1 MNLPSYWEYNFPMD
15 RLDTFKSIAAQAG
28 RGDLTFPTN
37 IDATLKLQRALND
50 PELHADD
57 AARLVQ
63 AEPLLA
69 ARTVAIANSVAYNRS
84 GTAITNV
91 RAAVQRVGFRTLNA
105 LAAAVIVRQLDSKI
119 TRPDLRAKADQLWKH
134 SAHVAA
140 LSQVIARRVTH
151 VDPETALFAGIVHEV
166 GGFYLLSRAEEFPGL
181 LDGEPE
187 DWIEHGEVEVGRGV
201 LTKLGVPAA
210 VMEAIEAMWNG
221 MRALPPETL
230 GDTLMLANDLAPL
243 DSPLHVRPGAT
254 SRQSAATIDFVTG
267 DGTLASILE
276 ESAEE
281 VKSLTAAL
289 F

>member
-1 MNLPSYWEYNFPMD
+1 MD
-15 RLDTFKSIAAQAG
+15 RLEAFRSIAAQAG

-37 IDATLKLQRALND
+37 VEATLRLQRALSD
-50 PELHADD
+50 PDLHADE

-69 ARTVAIANSVAYNRS
+69 ARTVAIANSVAYNRA
-84 GTAITNV
+84 GNGVTNV
-91 RAAVQRVGFRTLNA
+91 RAAVKRVGFRTLNA

-119 TRPDLRAKADQLWKH
+119 TRPDLRAKADQLWQH

-140 LSQVIARRVTH
+140 LSQVIARRITR
-151 VDPETALFAGIVHEV
+151 VDPDTALFAGIVHEV

-187 DWIEHGEVEVGRGV
+187 DWIEHGEMAIGRGV
-201 LTKLGVPAA
+201 LRKLGVPAPI
-210 VMEAIEAMWNG
+210 MEAIEAMWRG

-267 DGTLASILE
+267 EGTLASILE

-281 VKSLTAAL
+281 MRSLTVAL
-289 F
+289 S

>member
-1 MNLPSYWEYNFPMD
+1 MD
-15 RLDTFKSIAAQAG
+15 RLEAFKSIAAQAG
-28 RGDLTFPTN
+28 RGELTFPTN
-37 IDATLKLQRALND
+37 VDATLKLQRALSD

-84 GTAITNV
+84 GQAVTNV
-91 RAAVQRVGFRTLNA
+91 RSAVQRVGFRTLNA

-119 TRPDLRAKADQLWKH
+119 TDLALRAKADQLWKH

-166 GGFYLLSRAEEFPGL
+166 GAFYLLSRAAEFPGL

-187 DWIEHGEVEVGRGV
+187 DWIEHGEQEIGRAV
-201 LTKLGVPAA
+201 LAKLGVPAP
-210 VMEAIEAMWNG
+210 VMAAIEAMWGG
-221 MRALPPETL
+221 MRALPPENL

-243 DSPLHVRPGAT
+243 DSPMHVRAGAT
-254 SRQSAATIDFVTG
+254 SRQSAATVDFVTG
-267 DGTLASILE
+267 DGTLASILA

-281 VKSLTAAL
+281 VSSLTAAL

>member
-1 MNLPSYWEYNFPMD
+1 MD
-15 RLDTFKSIAAQAG
+15 RLEAFKSIAAQAG
-28 RGDLTFPTN
+28 RGELTFPTSV
-37 IDATLKLQRALND
+37 DATLKLQRALSD
-50 PELHADD
+50 PDLHIDE
-57 AARLVQ
+57 AARMVQ

-69 ARTVAIANSVAYNRS
+69 ARIVAIANSVAYNRS

-91 RAAVQRVGFRTLNA
+91 RAAVQRVGFRPLNA

-119 TRPDLRAKADQLWKH
+119 TQPELRAKADQLWKH

-166 GGFYLLSRAEEFPGL
+166 GGFYLLSRAAEFPGL
-181 LDGEPE
+181 LDGDPE
-187 DWIEHGEVEVGRGV
+187 EWIEYGEMEIGRGV
-201 LTKLGVPAA
+201 LKKLGVPAP
-210 VMEAIEAMWNG
+210 VLEAIEAMWNG

-243 DSPLHVRPGAT
+243 DSPLHVRAGAT
-254 SRQSAATIDFVTG
+254 TRQSAATIDFVTG

>member
-1 MNLPSYWEYNFPMD
+1 MD
-15 RLDTFKSIAAQAG
+15 RLDAFKSIAAQAG
-28 RGDLTFPTN
+28 RGELTFPTN
-37 IDATLKLQRALND
+37 VDATLKLQQALSNPD
-50 PELHADD
+50 LHTDE

-84 GTAITNV
+84 GNAITNV
-91 RAAVQRVGFRTLNA
+91 RAAVQRVGFRPLNA

-119 TRPDLRAKADQLWKH
+119 TQPELRAKADQLWKH

-166 GGFYLLSRAEEFPGL
+166 GGFYLLSRAAEFPGL
-181 LDGEPE
+181 LDGDPE
-187 DWIEHGEVEVGRGV
+187 EWIEYGEMEIGRGV
-201 LTKLGVPAA
+201 LKKLDVPAP

-230 GDTLMLANDLAPL
+230 GDTLMLANDLSPL
-243 DSPLHVRPGAT
+243 DSPLHVRAGAT
-254 SRQSAATIDFVTG
+254 TRQSAATIDFVTG

-276 ESAEE
+276 ESADE